1 MIRKIVRSDD
11 PKLREKSKP
20 VKKVD
25 KKIKA
30 LIDDLKDTIRAQ
42 HDPEGVGLAASQ
54 IGKNVQVFVIKPS
67 HEIKTIIN
75 PKVLSTDKEKIK
87 KPTAMEGCLSIPHYY
102 SPLPRAKSIKI
113 EYLDEDGKKQI
124 EEFRDFPAQIVQH
137 EIDHLNGKL
146 FIDHL
151 FKEKKPLYQMN
162 EEGEWEEV
170 DFALTGKEQ

>member
-1 MIRKIVRSDD
+1 MIRKIARSGD

-20 VKKVD
+20 VKKID
-25 KKIKA
+25 KKIKG
-30 LIDDLKDTIRAQ
+30 LIADLKDTIRAQ
-42 HDPEGVGLAASQ
+42 FDPEGVGLAAPQ
-54 IGKNVQVFVIKPS
+54 IGKNFQVFVIKPS

-75 PKVLSTDKEKIK
+75 PKILDIDEEKIN

-113 EYLDEDGKKQI
+113 EYLDENGEKMV
-124 EEFRDFPAQIVQH
+124 EEFEGFPAQIVQH

-151 FKEKKPLYQMN
+151 FKEKKPLYKMN